1 MKVST
6 RVEQTPFGK
15 QYILSATIEDR
26 VYEAKQIWPEAYNN
40 LDKKDAMA
48 LIERHLW
55 YLLMGAIEDQL
66 KGIANGKTQTKD
78 SHSGH

>member
-6 RVEQTPFGK
+6 RVEQSSFGK
-15 QYILSATIEDR
+15 QYILSATIEDK
-26 VYEAKQIWPEAYNN
+26 VYEARHIWPAAYNN

-48 LIERHLW
+48 LVERHLW

-66 KGIANGKTQTKD
+66 KGIANGKT
-78 SHSGH
+78 